1 MCSLDGKEMEWC
13 VLQEKRKASGEPA
26 VEEDGSD
33 GEAVGLGTKKAAA
46 TDAQM
51 AEADDIAMKKAV
63 MKRKDRNLYQSIL
76 NSQKAKRQKISKLEQ
91 KRVSLAA
98 QAD

>member
-1 MCSLDGKEMEWC
+1 MEWC
-13 VLQEKRKASGEPA
+13 VLQEKRKATGEPA

-33 GEAVGLGTKKAAA
+33 EEAVGRGTTKAAA
-46 TDAQM
+46 TEAQL
-51 AEADDIAMKKAV
+51 AEADDVAMKKAV

-91 KRVSLAA
+91 KRASLAA
-98 QAD
+98 EAE

>member
-1 MCSLDGKEMEWC
+1 MDWC
-13 VLQEKRKASGEPA
+13 VLQEKRKATGEPA
-26 VEEDGSD
+26 VEEDGRD
-33 GEAVGLGTKKAAA
+33 EEAVAPGTAEAA
-46 TDAQM
+46 TTHAHL

-91 KRVSLAA
+91 KRASLAA
-98 QAD
+98 QAE